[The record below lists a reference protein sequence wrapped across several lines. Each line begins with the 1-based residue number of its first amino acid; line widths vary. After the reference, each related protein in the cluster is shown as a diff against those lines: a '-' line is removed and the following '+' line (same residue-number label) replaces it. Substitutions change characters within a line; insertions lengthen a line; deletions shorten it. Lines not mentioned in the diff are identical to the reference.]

1 MKGSATSVCAARDRC
16 YPRSHG
22 DRARSWPSALFLS
35 VRWMTACSKTPTAP
49 TTTVPPQTTCTYTI
63 STTTFN
69 MSGAGG
75 TATFT
80 VNTGSGCAWTVT
92 SNNSFVNVTTATS
105 QTGPGSVSF
114 IVGENPGDTRV
125 GTITV
130 AGQNV
135 VVNQAPNDPLFGNW
149 RGTIVKGSGC
159 PASLPSSVDWT
170 GTFRRTSA
178 ATTELVISIASV
190 GVINQVIPITFNG
203 SNLQFFVAIDTL
215 YTFNATLSADR
226 RSLTGTF
233 SGGTCSGTWTGT
245 RQ

>member
-1 MKGSATSVCAARDRC
+1 MEIARKLASAFFC
-16 YPRSHG
+16 
-22 DRARSWPSALFLS
+22 LS
-35 VRWMTACSKTPTAP
+35 VGLTACSKTPTAP
-49 TTTVPPQTTCTYTI
+49 TTTVPPQATCTYTI

-75 TATFT
+75 SATFS
-80 VNTGSGCAWTVT
+80 VNTGTGCAWTVS
-92 SNNSFVNVTTATS
+92 SNNSFVNVTTVTS
-105 QTGPGSVSF
+105 QNGSGTVSF
-114 IVGENPGDTRV
+114 VVGENPGDTRV
-125 GTITV
+125 GTIIV

-149 RGTIVKGSGC
+149 RGTIVKGNGC
-159 PASLPSSVDWT
+159 PASLPSSVEWT